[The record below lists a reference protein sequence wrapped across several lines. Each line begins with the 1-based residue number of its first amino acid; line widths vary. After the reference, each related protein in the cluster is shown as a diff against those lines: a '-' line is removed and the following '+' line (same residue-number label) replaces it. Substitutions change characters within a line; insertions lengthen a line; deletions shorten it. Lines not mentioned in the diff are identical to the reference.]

1 MNKLYILLFIMFST
15 QINVS
20 AQKKAD
26 LKLASSIEGYYSGF
40 YISKKKIE
48 KNSATLFLK
57 SDKEKK

>member
-1 MNKLYILLFIMFST
+1 MFSM

-40 YISKKKIE
+40 YISKKEDRKEFGNFVFKIRQRS
-48 KNSATLFLK
+48 N
-57 SDKEKK
+57 

>member
-1 MNKLYILLFIMFST
+1 MFST

-40 YISKKKIE
+40 YISKEDRKEFGNFVFKIRQRS
-48 KNSATLFLK
+48 N
-57 SDKEKK
+57 